1 MQNFMQYAHIHGFL
15 IAFALAL
22 IIVPVVRSFCLKKG
36 LVDIPNDRKVHKKP
50 IPRLGG
56 VAIWLCAMLTFVI
69 LVFVNWNYPYGNGLS
84 GILVGG
90 SIMFLLG
97 LVDDLYDLSPKF
109 KLIVQI
115 GAALIA
121 FLLGVRIEILFN
133 PFGVPL
139 HLGIFSLPITLIW
152 LVGISNAMNF
162 IDGVDGLAGG
172 VSAICAVTLAV
183 VAIYTNQPISALL
196 ASILAGS
203 MMGFLVFNFH
213 PARIFMGDSGALFSG
228 FALAGLSVAG
238 VLKSITATML
248 LPILI
253 LVVPIMDISF
263 SIFRRLLKGANPM
276 KADAEHIHHKLLQ
289 AGFSHNRTAAVLYLV
304 CAGAG
309 AIAAILVGAQRL
321 YLTILIIVFLLMLLL
336 SRFAKSRKT
345 QESEIL
351 PELQESPQEEFQV

>member
-1 MQNFMQYAHIHGFL
+1 MQYAHIHGFL
-15 IAFALAL
+15 IAFVLAL
-22 IIVPVVRSFCLKKG
+22 VIVPVVRSFCLKKG

-56 VAIWLCAMLTFVI
+56 VTIWLCTILTFII
-69 LVFVNWNYPYGNGLS
+69 LVFVNWDYPYGNGLS

-109 KLIVQI
+109 KLVVQI

-133 PFGVPL
+133 PFGGAL

-238 VLKSITATML
+238 VLKSLTATMV

-253 LVVPIMDISF
+253 LVVPILDISF
-263 SIFRRLLKGANPM
+263 SVFRRLLKGSNPM

-289 AGFSHNRTAAVLYLV
+289 AGFSHNRTAAILYLV

-309 AIAAILVGAQRL
+309 SVAAILVGAQRV
-321 YLTILIIVFLLMLLL
+321 YLTILLIVLSLMLLL
-336 SRFAKSRKT
+336 SRLANSRKVK
-345 QESEIL
+345 ESDKL
-351 PELQESPQEEFQV
+351 ADLNELPQEEFQV

>member
-1 MQNFMQYAHIHGFL
+1 MQYAHIHGFL
-15 IAFALAL
+15 IAFVLAL
-22 IIVPVVRSFCLKKG
+22 VIVPVVRSFCLKKG

-56 VAIWLCAMLTFVI
+56 VAIWLCTILTFII
-69 LVFVNWNYPYGNGLS
+69 LVFVNWDYPYGNGLS

-109 KLIVQI
+109 KLVVQI

-133 PFGVPL
+133 PFGGAL

-238 VLKSITATML
+238 VLKSLTATMV

-253 LVVPIMDISF
+253 LVVPILDISF
-263 SIFRRLLKGANPM
+263 SVFRRLLKGSNPM

-289 AGFSHNRTAAVLYLV
+289 AGFSHNRTATILYLV

-309 AIAAILVGAQRL
+309 SVAAIIVGAQRV
-321 YLTILIIVFLLMLLL
+321 YLTILLIVLSLMLLL
-336 SRFAKSRKT
+336 SRLANSRKVK
-345 QESEIL
+345 ESDKLADLNE
-351 PELQESPQEEFQV
+351 QPQEEFQV

>member
-1 MQNFMQYAHIHGFL
+1 MQYAHIHGFL
-15 IAFALAL
+15 IAFVLAL
-22 IIVPVVRSFCLKKG
+22 VIVPVVRSFCLKKG

-56 VAIWLCAMLTFVI
+56 VAIWLCTILTFII
-69 LVFVNWNYPYGNGLS
+69 LVFVNWDYPYGNGLS

-109 KLIVQI
+109 KLVVQI

-133 PFGVPL
+133 PFGGAL

-238 VLKSITATML
+238 VLKSLTATMV

-253 LVVPIMDISF
+253 LVVPILDISF
-263 SIFRRLLKGANPM
+263 SVFRRLLKGSNPM

-289 AGFSHNRTAAVLYLV
+289 AGFSHNRTATILYLV

-309 AIAAILVGAQRL
+309 SVAAIIVGAQRV
-321 YLTILIIVFLLMLLL
+321 YLTILLIVLSLMLLL
-336 SRFAKSRKT
+336 SRLANSRKVK
-345 QESEIL
+345 ESDKL
-351 PELQESPQEEFQV
+351 ADLNELPQEEFQV

>member
-1 MQNFMQYAHIHGFL
+1 MQYAHIHGFL
-15 IAFALAL
+15 IAFVLAL
-22 IIVPVVRSFCLKKG
+22 VIVPVVRSFCLKKG

-56 VAIWLCAMLTFVI
+56 VAIWLCTILTFII
-69 LVFVNWNYPYGNGLS
+69 LVFVNWDYPYGNGLS

-109 KLIVQI
+109 KLVVQI

-133 PFGVPL
+133 PFGGAL

-172 VSAICAVTLAV
+172 VSAICAVTVAV

-238 VLKSITATML
+238 VLKSLTATMV

-253 LVVPIMDISF
+253 LVVPILDISF
-263 SIFRRLLKGANPM
+263 SVFRRLLKGSNPM

-289 AGFSHNRTAAVLYLV
+289 AGFSHNRTAAILYLV

-309 AIAAILVGAQRL
+309 SVAAILVGAQRV
-321 YLTILIIVFLLMLLL
+321 YLTILLIVLSLMLLL
-336 SRFAKSRKT
+336 SRLANSRKVK
-345 QESEIL
+345 ESDKL
-351 PELQESPQEEFQV
+351 ADLNELPQEEFQV

>member
-1 MQNFMQYAHIHGFL
+1 MQNAHIHGFV
-15 IAFALAL
+15 IAFILAL
-22 IIVPVVRSFCLKKG
+22 FIVPIVRSVCLQKG
-36 LVDIPNDRKVHKKP
+36 LVDLPNERKVHKSP

-56 VAIWLCAMLTFVI
+56 VAIWLCTILTFVI
-69 LVFVNWNYPYGNGLS
+69 LVFINWDYPYGNGLS

-97 LVDDLYDLSPKF
+97 FVDDLYDLSPKF
-109 KLIVQI
+109 KLVVQI

-121 FLLGVRIEILFN
+121 YLLGVKIEIIFN
-133 PFGVPL
+133 PFGGL
-139 HLGIFSLPITLIW
+139 FYLGWLSLPITLIW

-172 VSAICAVTLAV
+172 VSTICAVTLAV
-183 VAIYTNQPISALL
+183 VAIYTNQPISAVL

-213 PARIFMGDSGALFSG
+213 PARIFMGDSGALFAG

-238 VLKSITATML
+238 VLKSLTATIL

-263 SIFRRLLKGANPM
+263 SVLRRLLKGSNLM
-276 KADAEHIHHKLLQ
+276 QADAEHIHHKLLK
-289 AGFSHNRTAAVLYLV
+289 AGFSHNRTVAVLYLV
-304 CAGAG
+304 CAAAG
-309 AIAAILVGAQRL
+309 GMAAILVGAERL
-321 YLTILIIVFLLMLLL
+321 YIIILLILFVLMLIL
-336 SRFAKSRKT
+336 SMFAKARK
-345 QESEIL
+345 SNDNDSSSKVL
-351 PELQESPQEEFQV
+351 

>member
-1 MQNFMQYAHIHGFL
+1 MQYAHIHGFV
-15 IAFALAL
+15 IAFILAL
-22 IIVPVVRSFCLKKG
+22 FIVPAVRRVCLNKG
-36 LVDIPNDRKVHKKP
+36 LVDIPNDRKVHKNP

-56 VAIWLCAMLTFVI
+56 VAIWLCTVLTFVI
-69 LVFVNWNYPYGNGLS
+69 LVFINWDYPYGNGLS

-109 KLIVQI
+109 KLVIQI

-121 FLLGVRIEILFN
+121 FILGVKIDVLYN
-133 PFGVPL
+133 PFGGTF
-139 HLGIFSLPITLIW
+139 HLGLLSLPITLIW

-172 VSAICAVTLAV
+172 VSTICAVTLAV
-183 VAIYTNQPISALL
+183 VAIYTNQPISAVL

-238 VLKSITATML
+238 VLKSLTATML

-253 LVVPIMDISF
+253 LVVPILDISF
-263 SIFRRLLKGANPM
+263 SVLRRVLKGSNPM

-289 AGFSHNRTAAVLYLV
+289 AGFSHNRTAAVLYIV

-309 AIAAILVGAQRL
+309 AVAAIMVGAQRL
-321 YLTILIIVFLLMLLL
+321 YITILVIVFLLMILL
-336 SRFAKSRKT
+336 SMLARSRTTQDIDKT
-345 QESEIL
+345 QEN
-351 PELQESPQEEFQV
+351 PESSQEGFQA

>member
-1 MQNFMQYAHIHGFL
+1 MQYAHIHGFV
-15 IAFALAL
+15 IAFILAL
-22 IIVPVVRSFCLKKG
+22 FIVPAVRRVCLNKG
-36 LVDIPNDRKVHKKP
+36 LVDIPNDRKVHKNP

-56 VAIWLCAMLTFVI
+56 VAIWLCTVLTFVI
-69 LVFVNWNYPYGNGLS
+69 LVFINWDYPYGNGLS

-109 KLIVQI
+109 KLAVQI

-121 FLLGVRIEILFN
+121 FLLGVKIDVLYN
-133 PFGVPL
+133 PFGGTF
-139 HLGIFSLPITLIW
+139 HLGLFSLPVTLIW

-172 VSAICAVTLAV
+172 VSTICAVTLAV
-183 VAIYTNQPISALL
+183 VAIYTNQPISAVL

-238 VLKSITATML
+238 VLKSLTATML

-253 LVVPIMDISF
+253 LVVPILDISF
-263 SIFRRLLKGANPM
+263 SVLRRLLKGSNPM

-289 AGFSHNRTAAVLYLV
+289 AGFSHNRTAAVLYIV

-309 AIAAILVGAQRL
+309 AVAAILVGAQRL
-321 YLTILIIVFLLMLLL
+321 YITILVIVFLLMILL
-336 SRFAKSRKT
+336 SMLARSRRNQDSDKT
-345 QESEIL
+345 QET
-351 PELQESPQEEFQV
+351 PEASQGEFQV

>member
-1 MQNFMQYAHIHGFL
+1 MQYAHIHGFL
-15 IAFALAL
+15 IAFVLAL
-22 IIVPVVRSFCLKKG
+22 VIVPVVRSFCLKKG

-56 VAIWLCAMLTFVI
+56 VAIWLCTILTFII
-69 LVFVNWNYPYGNGLS
+69 LVFVNWDYPYGNGLS

-109 KLIVQI
+109 KLVVQI

-133 PFGVPL
+133 PFGGAL

-238 VLKSITATML
+238 VLKSLTATMV

-253 LVVPIMDISF
+253 LVVPILDISF
-263 SIFRRLLKGANPM
+263 SVFRRLLKGSNPM

-289 AGFSHNRTAAVLYLV
+289 AGFSHNRTAAILYLV

-309 AIAAILVGAQRL
+309 SVAAILVGAQRV
-321 YLTILIIVFLLMLLL
+321 YLTILLIVLSLMLLL
-336 SRFAKSRKT
+336 SRLANSRKVK
-345 QESEIL
+345 ESDKL
-351 PELQESPQEEFQV
+351 ADLNELPQEEFQV

>member
-1 MQNFMQYAHIHGFL
+1 MQYAHINGFL
-15 IAFALAL
+15 IAFVLAL
-22 IIVPVVRSFCLKKG
+22 FIVPAVRRVCLKKG
-36 LVDIPNDRKVHKKP
+36 LVDMPNERKVHKNP

-56 VAIWLCAMLTFVI
+56 VAIWLCTILTFVI
-69 LVFVNWNYPYGNGLS
+69 LVFINWDYPYGNGLS

-109 KLIVQI
+109 KLVVQI

-133 PFGVPL
+133 PFGGAL
-139 HLGIFSLPITLIW
+139 HLGILSLPITLIW

-183 VAIYTNQPISALL
+183 VAIYTNQPISAVL

-228 FALAGLSVAG
+228 FVLAGLSVAG
-238 VLKSITATML
+238 VLKSLTATML

-263 SIFRRLLKGANPM
+263 SVFRRLLKGSNPM
-276 KADAEHIHHKLLQ
+276 KADAEHIHHKLLK
-289 AGFSHNRTAAVLYLV
+289 AGFSHNRTAAILYLV

-309 AIAAILVGAQRL
+309 SVAAILVGAQRV
-321 YLTILIIVFLLMLLL
+321 YLTILVIVLILMLLL
-336 SRFAKSRKT
+336 SRLAKLRKG
-345 QESEIL
+345 QELDKL
-351 PELQESPQEEFQV
+351 PELQEPPQEEFQV

>member
-1 MQNFMQYAHIHGFL
+1 MPYAHIHGFV
-15 IAFALAL
+15 IAFVLAL
-22 IIVPVVRSFCLKKG
+22 FIVPVVRRICLKKG
-36 LVDIPNDRKVHKKP
+36 IVDIPNERKVHKIP

-56 VAIWLCAMLTFVI
+56 VAIWLCTILTFVI
-69 LVFVNWNYPYGNGLS
+69 LVFINWDYPYGNGLS

-109 KLIVQI
+109 KLVVQI

-121 FLLGVRIEILFN
+121 FLLGVRIEVLFN
-133 PFGVPL
+133 PFGGAI

-183 VAIYTNQPISALL
+183 VAFYTNQPISAVL

-238 VLKSITATML
+238 VLKSLTATML

-263 SIFRRLLKGANPM
+263 SVFRRVLKGTNPM
-276 KADAEHIHHKLLQ
+276 KADSEHIHHKLLQ
-289 AGFSHNRTAAVLYLV
+289 AGFSHNRTAAILYLV

-309 AIAAILVGAQRL
+309 SAAAILVGAQRV
-321 YLTILIIVFLLMLLL
+321 YLTILVIVFLFMLLL
-336 SRFAKSRKT
+336 ARIAKLRKM
-345 QESEIL
+345 QDFDK
-351 PELQESPQEEFQV
+351 LQELNEQTQEEFQV

>member
-1 MQNFMQYAHIHGFL
+1 
-15 IAFALAL
+15 LAL
-22 IIVPVVRSFCLKKG
+22 FLVPFVRNFCLKKG
-36 LVDIPNDRKVHKKP
+36 LVDIPNDRKVHKLP

-56 VAIWLCAMLTFVI
+56 VAIWLCTILTFII
-69 LVFVNWNYPYGNGLS
+69 LVLINWHYPYGNGLS

-109 KLIVQI
+109 KLVVQI

-121 FLLGVRIEILFN
+121 YLLGVRIEILFN
-133 PFGVPL
+133 PFGAA
-139 HLGIFSLPITLIW
+139 FSLGLLSLPLTVIW
-152 LVGISNAMNF
+152 LVGLSNAMNF

-172 VSAICAVTLAV
+172 VSTICAVTLAI
-183 VAIYTNQPISALL
+183 VAIYTHQPISALL

-213 PARIFMGDSGALFSG
+213 PARIFMGDSGALFAG

-263 SIFRRLLKGANPM
+263 SVFRRILKGSNPM
-276 KADAEHIHHKLLQ
+276 KADAEHIHHKLLK
-289 AGFSHNRTAAVLYLV
+289 AGFSHNKTVAVLYLV
-304 CAGAG
+304 CAGSG
-309 AIAAILVGAQRL
+309 AVAAIIVGALRV
-321 YLTILIIVFLLMLLL
+321 YLSTLVIVLLFMLVL
-336 SRFAKSRKT
+336 SKLAKSRKV
-345 QESEIL
+345 
-351 PELQESPQEEFQV
+351 PELEKLADLQEP

>member
-1 MQNFMQYAHIHGFL
+1 MQYAHIHGFV
-15 IAFALAL
+15 IAFILAL
-22 IIVPVVRSFCLKKG
+22 FIVPAVRLVCLKKG
-36 LVDIPNDRKVHKKP
+36 LVDIPNDRKVHKNP

-56 VAIWLCAMLTFVI
+56 VAIWLCTVLTFVI
-69 LVFVNWNYPYGNGLS
+69 LVFINWDYPYGNGLS

-109 KLIVQI
+109 KLVVQI

-121 FLLGVRIEILFN
+121 FLLGVKIDVLYN
-133 PFGVPL
+133 PFGGTF
-139 HLGIFSLPITLIW
+139 HLGLLSLPITLIW

-172 VSAICAVTLAV
+172 VSTICAVTLAV
-183 VAIYTNQPISALL
+183 VAIYTNQPISAVL

-238 VLKSITATML
+238 VLKSLTATML

-253 LVVPIMDISF
+253 LVVPILDISF
-263 SIFRRLLKGANPM
+263 SVLRRVLKGSNPM

-289 AGFSHNRTAAVLYLV
+289 AGFSHNRTAAVLYIV

-309 AIAAILVGAQRL
+309 AVAAIMVGAQRV
-321 YLTILIIVFLLMLLL
+321 YITILVIVFLLMILL
-336 SRFAKSRKT
+336 SMLARSRTTQDIDKT
-345 QESEIL
+345 QEN
-351 PELQESPQEEFQV
+351 PESSQEGFQA

>member
-1 MQNFMQYAHIHGFL
+1 MQYAHIHGFV
-15 IAFALAL
+15 IAFILAL
-22 IIVPVVRSFCLKKG
+22 FIVPAVRRVCLNKG
-36 LVDIPNDRKVHKKP
+36 LVDIPNDRKVHKNP

-56 VAIWLCAMLTFVI
+56 VAIWLCTVLTFVI
-69 LVFVNWNYPYGNGLS
+69 LVFINWDYPYGNGLS

-109 KLIVQI
+109 KLVIQI

-121 FLLGVRIEILFN
+121 FLLGVKIDVLYN
-133 PFGVPL
+133 PFGGTF
-139 HLGIFSLPITLIW
+139 HLGLLSLPITLIW

-172 VSAICAVTLAV
+172 VSTICAVTLAV
-183 VAIYTNQPISALL
+183 VAIYTNQPISAVL

-238 VLKSITATML
+238 VLKSLTATML

-253 LVVPIMDISF
+253 LVVPILDISF
-263 SIFRRLLKGANPM
+263 SVLRRVLKGSNPM

-289 AGFSHNRTAAVLYLV
+289 AGFSHNRTAAVLYIV

-309 AIAAILVGAQRL
+309 AVAAIMVGAQRL
-321 YLTILIIVFLLMLLL
+321 YITILVIVFLLMILL
-336 SRFAKSRKT
+336 SMLARSRTTQDIDKT
-345 QESEIL
+345 QEN
-351 PELQESPQEEFQV
+351 PESSQEGFQA

>member
-1 MQNFMQYAHIHGFL
+1 MQYAHIHGFL
-15 IAFALAL
+15 IAFVLAL
-22 IIVPVVRSFCLKKG
+22 VIVPVVRSFCLKKG

-56 VAIWLCAMLTFVI
+56 VAIWLCTILTFII
-69 LVFVNWNYPYGNGLS
+69 LVFVNWDYPYGNGLS

-109 KLIVQI
+109 KLVVQI

-133 PFGVPL
+133 PFGGAL

-238 VLKSITATML
+238 VLKSLTATMV

-253 LVVPIMDISF
+253 LVVPILDISF
-263 SIFRRLLKGANPM
+263 SVFRRLLKGSNPM

-289 AGFSHNRTAAVLYLV
+289 AGFSHNRTAAILYLV

-309 AIAAILVGAQRL
+309 SVAAILVGAQRV
-321 YLTILIIVFLLMLLL
+321 YLTILLIVLSLMLLL
-336 SRFAKSRKT
+336 SRLANSRKVKET
-345 QESEIL
+345 DKL
-351 PELQESPQEEFQV
+351 TDLNELPQEEFQV